1 MKTNTKEVLKTRRSS
16 HQSGSNQIPSPV
28 SWLVSTLCSIAGPK
42 PPGGV
47 YVLDGLTPPGL
58 AFVRLLSILREKI
71 YQKEAIFETD
81 GKMNVELLRQST
93 VLFLHMYGV

>member
-1 MKTNTKEVLKTRRSS
+1 M
-16 HQSGSNQIPSPV
+16 
-28 SWLVSTLCSIAGPK
+28 
-42 PPGGV
+42 
-47 YVLDGLTPPGL
+47 DGLTPPGL